1 MNLVRSE
8 WIKLRT
14 VRVTLVLAIVAAA
27 LPIVV
32 VVLVASLGKKVEDV
46 SGSDLTGLITGT
58 MVVTALLF
66 GVIGALNLTSE
77 YSHGTIRTTFAAVPR
92 RWHVLLVKGGV
103 ALAATLASAIVILLT
118 SLVIGRIILSS
129 RDAHLTFSGDSKAGM
144 VGIVIFCGLLSLFG
158 FGLGLIIRNSAAA
171 ITLFVLWPLLL
182 ENIASLVLSAAGV
195 DDPQR
200 WLPYQSAFKMILA
213 EPQFGGSSRL
223 HGGVYFGAVA
233 LALVFIGIVINE
245 RRDA

>member
-8 WIKLRT
+8 WIKLRS

-27 LPIVV
+27 LPLVV
-32 VVLVASLGKKVEDV
+32 VVLVTTLGKHVEDV
-46 SGSDLTGLITGT
+46 SGSDFTGLITGT
-58 MVVTALLF
+58 MVVTALVL
-66 GVIGALNLTSE
+66 GVIGTLNLTSE
-77 YSHGTIRTTFAAVPR
+77 YSHGTIRTTFAAVPKR
-92 RWHVLLVKGGV
+92 RHVLLAKGGV
-103 ALAATLASAIVILLT
+103 ALVATLILAIVIMLT
-118 SLVIGRIILSS
+118 SFVIGRIILSS
-129 RDAHLTFSGDSKAGM
+129 RDAHLTFSGDNTAGM
-144 VGIVIFCGLLSLFG
+144 VGIVVFCGLLSLFG

-200 WLPYQSAFKMILA
+200 WLPYQSAFRMILT
-213 EPQFGGSSRL
+213 EPDFGGTSRL

-233 LALVFIGIVINE
+233 LALVLIGIVINE